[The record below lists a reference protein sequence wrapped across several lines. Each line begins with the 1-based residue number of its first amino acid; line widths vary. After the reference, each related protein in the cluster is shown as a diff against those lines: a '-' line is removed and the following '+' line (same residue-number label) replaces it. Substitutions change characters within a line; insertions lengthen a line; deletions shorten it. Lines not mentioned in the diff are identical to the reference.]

1 MDPDLPV
8 VNLQEEEWTKL
19 YEQWR
24 QWLVTVSSG
33 AFAPHMDAGTGSLSV
48 LGSQGHQRTDL
59 EPRDAP
65 ESGVPEQSVHELLD
79 SALRST
85 EVRIL

>member
-8 VNLQEEEWTKL
+8 VNLQQEEWTKL
-19 YEQWR
+19 YE

-48 LGSQGHQRTDL
+48 LGSQGPQQTGL
-59 EPRDAP
+59 GPGDAP
-65 ESGVPEQSVHELLD
+65 EGGVPEQSVHELLD

-85 EVRIL
+85 EVRIS